1 MFTYCSGLTSL
12 DVSSFNTGN
21 VTDMSHMFGYCS
33 GLTSLDVSNF
43 NTNNVIW
50 MGSMFAGCRSL
61 TSLNVSNFNTAYV
74 INIVNLF
81 SDCSNLSKL
90 TLGSSFAT
98 AEVQYCYGVFANCNS
113 LNTITFTADIPSS
126 INSKFFMSVGTAD
139 NPATLNVPTEYRE
152 HYAAKFDGSMFY
164 GGYFVLS
171 GSYSQDNG
179 DLNGDSE
186 VNGTDIVALINI
198 IIRPSEYSSVAD
210 INGDGVVNGTDL
222 VALVNTIMNNG
233 TAKAR
238 SATVRNKEVSNTRID
253 IEPLKIG
260 AGETREMTISL
271 SNPDMD
277 VTMMQL
283 DMALPKGLRLKRIG
297 DSFDS
302 ELTDRTSRDKH
313 SLYISDNDGLTRILL
328 ASGTNA
334 ILDGAEGGVIRLTL
348 TADNS
353 FEGGDIEF
361 KNMLC
366 TSPNLQEAHPQ
377 SFTAH
382 IAGNTTG
389 IQGID
394 TEDEGS
400 TIYNLSGQRVKAT
413 RKGLNI
419 VNGKKMVVR

>member
-1 MFTYCSGLTSL
+1 
-12 DVSSFNTGN
+12 
-21 VTDMSHMFGYCS
+21 
-33 GLTSLDVSNF
+33 
-43 NTNNVIW
+43 
-50 MGSMFAGCRSL
+50 
-61 TSLNVSNFNTAYV
+61 
-74 INIVNLF
+74 
-81 SDCSNLSKL
+81 
-90 TLGSSFAT
+90 
-98 AEVQYCYGVFANCNS
+98 
-113 LNTITFTADIPSS
+113 
-126 INSKFFMSVGTAD
+126 
-139 NPATLNVPTEYRE
+139 
-152 HYAAKFDGSMFY
+152 
-164 GGYFVLS
+164 
-171 GSYSQDNG
+171 
-179 DLNGDSE
+179 
-186 VNGTDIVALINI
+186 
-198 IIRPSEYSSVAD
+198 
-210 INGDGVVNGTDL
+210 
-222 VALVNTIMNNG
+222 
-233 TAKAR
+233 
-238 SATVRNKEVSNTRID
+238 
-253 IEPLKIG
+253 
-260 AGETREMTISL
+260 
-271 SNPDMD
+271 MD

-334 ILDGAEGGVIRLTL
+334 ILDGAEGGIIRLTL

>member
-1 MFTYCSGLTSL
+1 
-12 DVSSFNTGN
+12 
-21 VTDMSHMFGYCS
+21 
-33 GLTSLDVSNF
+33 
-43 NTNNVIW
+43 
-50 MGSMFAGCRSL
+50 MFAGCRSL

-238 SATVRNKEVSNTRID
+238 SATVRNKEVSNT
-253 IEPLKIG
+253 PKI
-260 AGETREMTISL
+260 R
-271 SNPDMD
+271 N
-277 VTMMQL
+277 
-283 DMALPKGLRLKRIG
+283 
-297 DSFDS
+297 
-302 ELTDRTSRDKH
+302 
-313 SLYISDNDGLTRILL
+313 
-328 ASGTNA
+328 
-334 ILDGAEGGVIRLTL
+334 
-348 TADNS
+348 
-353 FEGGDIEF
+353 
-361 KNMLC
+361 
-366 TSPNLQEAHPQ
+366 
-377 SFTAH
+377 
-382 IAGNTTG
+382 
-389 IQGID
+389 
-394 TEDEGS
+394 
-400 TIYNLSGQRVKAT
+400 
-413 RKGLNI
+413 
-419 VNGKKMVVR
+419 